1 MNLQPGQNVSI
12 SKQTP
17 HARGVEVVLAW
28 EPAGTP
34 LEIDT
39 SAFALTAEGKV
50 RSDQDFVFY
59 NQPEL
64 PGGGIRRAQDGKHFE
79 IYFDKLPGAI
89 EKIAL
94 TLTVH
99 EGQRRGQSFSQL
111 SRLRVELLDA
121 QSKASIATFE
131 PATGGMAETAVIA
144 AEIYRRNEE
153 WKFRAVGQGFVGG
166 LAPLA
171 RNYGVDVADEQAPPP
186 EPAAPQPPSPAAARA
201 QPAPPPST
209 PPPASPVRL
218 GKITLDKKGQSISL
232 EKKGRGFERIEVNLN
247 WSRHPAGASAGGGGF
262 FGRMLGSQKGI
273 DLDLGCLL
281 QLQDGRA
288 GAVQA
293 LGNSFGALD
302 EPPFIQLM
310 GDDRTGDSAQG
321 EFLYINGRHWDQLK
335 KVLIFAFIYEGAPNW
350 AAAEGVVTIKSPGQ
364 PTLEVRL
371 DEHRSDR
378 GMCAIALL
386 ENVGGDLKVSKQV
399 EYFRNH
405 KEMDEAFGF
414 GLRWKAGSKD

>member
-1 MNLQPGQNVSI
+1 MDLQPGQNISI
-12 SKQTP
+12 SKQIP
-17 HARGVEVVLAW
+17 AARGVEVVLAW
-28 EPAGTP
+28 EPANTP
-34 LEIDT
+34 LELDT
-39 SAFALTAEGKV
+39 SAFALAGEGKV
-50 RSDQDFVFY
+50 RGDQDFVFY

-64 PGGGIRRAQDGKHFE
+64 PGGGIRRAQDGKRFE

-111 SRLRVELLDA
+111 SRLRVELRDA
-121 QSKASIATFE
+121 QSKASIAAFE

-171 RNYGVDVADEQAPPP
+171 LNYGVDVAEDQAPPP
-186 EPAAPQPPSPAAARA
+186 EPAAPQPPP
-201 QPAPPPST
+201 PAPPKAQPTPPPSA

-218 GKITLDKKGQSISL
+218 GKITLDKKGESISL

-247 WSRHPAGASAGGGGF
+247 WSRHPAGASAGGGF

-293 LGNSFGALD
+293 LGNSFGALE

-335 KVLIFAFIYEGAPNW
+335 KVLIFAFIYEGVPNW
-350 AAAEGVVTIKSPGQ
+350 SAADAVVTIKSPGQ

-371 DEHRSDR
+371 DEHRNDR

-386 ENVGGDLKVSKQV
+386 ENDRGNLKVSKQV

-405 KEMDEAFGF
+405 KDMDEAYGF